1 MVADPWKSLILDV
14 NQAACAALGYERS
27 ELLGLVV
34 SDILPGLGRSTVHRM
49 WNELRY
55 GEVISVET
63 SFRRKDGSEF
73 QVLARVGRPEH
84 DGRSAM
90 QILARDI
97 NEDRWVKE
105 MVEQLKK
112 KSADAGELKVQNVE
126 LTRAHRMISDF
137 LGRLSHEMNTPLTS
151 LISFTDILSKNKP
164 GNLISTQKRQLKLMQ
179 KCGARLNWLTS
190 QLLDATKI
198 ETGTLEI
205 NLTHFDI
212 AGMVHETV
220 DCFAPA
226 LVDKNQSVEIQG
238 ANLSH
243 VIEGDRDHLIQI
255 MTNLI
260 SNASKYSPAGSQIV
274 ILIERVDD
282 DIHIC
287 VKDDGPGISED
298 DRQKIFGA
306 YYRVDNHLTRNE
318 AGAGLGLSIVK
329 SLVEIHGG
337 KISIESPTDGGA
349 EIGFWLPLVKPLCEA
364 EGQIRSKTHGEAS
377 INETGDATPGAVLNL
392 GSIDS
397 ARPQLSASN

>member
-55 GEVISVET
+55 GETISVET

-97 NEDRWVKE
+97 NEDKRVKE

-164 GNLISTQKRQLKLMQ
+164 GNLISTQKQQLDVMKRCGAQLK
-179 KCGARLNWLTS
+179 WLIS
-190 QLLDATKI
+190 QLLDANRI
-198 ETGTLEI
+198 EAGTLGL
-205 NLTHFDI
+205 NLAQFDI
-212 AGMVHETV
+212 AEAVREAV
-220 DCFAPA
+220 DSYSPT
-226 LVDKNQSVEIQG
+226 LVDKNQSLRIHG
-238 ANLSH
+238 SDMPHL
-243 VIEGDRDHLIQI
+243 IEGDKNRLVQVL
-255 MTNLI
+255 TNLI
-260 SNASKYSPAGSQIV
+260 SNASKYSPVGSHIV
-274 ILIERVDD
+274 ISIERVEGNLQ
-282 DIHIC
+282 II
-287 VKDDGPGISED
+287 VKDNGPGISQAD
-298 DRQKIFGA
+298 QQKIFDA
-306 YYRVDNHLTRNE
+306 FYRVDNQLTRSE
-318 AGAGLGLSIVK
+318 SGTGLGLSIVK
-329 SLVEIHGG
+329 SLVEAHGG
-337 KISIESPTDGGA
+337 KTWIDRPTEGGA
-349 EIGFWLPLVKPLCEA
+349 EIGFWLPLVKPLYEA

-377 INETGDATPGAVLNL
+377 INETGDATDPE
-392 GSIDS
+392 
-397 ARPQLSASN
+397 LS

>member
-55 GEVISVET
+55 GETISVET

-97 NEDRWVKE
+97 NEDKRVKE

-164 GNLISTQKRQLKLMQ
+164 GNLISTQKQQLDVMKRCGAQLK
-179 KCGARLNWLTS
+179 WLIS
-190 QLLDATKI
+190 QLLDANRI
-198 ETGTLEI
+198 EAGTLGL
-205 NLTHFDI
+205 NLAQFDI
-212 AGMVHETV
+212 AEAVREAV
-220 DCFAPA
+220 DSYSPT
-226 LVDKNQSVEIQG
+226 LVDKNQSLRIHG
-238 ANLSH
+238 SDMPHL
-243 VIEGDRDHLIQI
+243 IEGDKNRLVQVL
-255 MTNLI
+255 TNLI
-260 SNASKYSPAGSQIV
+260 SNASKYSPVGSHIV
-274 ILIERVDD
+274 ISIERVEGNLQ
-282 DIHIC
+282 II
-287 VKDDGPGISED
+287 VKDNGPGISQAD
-298 DRQKIFGA
+298 QQKIFDA
-306 YYRVDNHLTRNE
+306 FYRVDNQLTRSE
-318 AGAGLGLSIVK
+318 SGTGLGLSIVK
-329 SLVEIHGG
+329 SLVEAHGG
-337 KISIESPTDGGA
+337 KTWIDRPTEGGA
-349 EIGFWLPLVKPLCEA
+349 EIGFWLPLVKPPDEA
-364 EGQIRSKTHGEAS
+364 EGQIRGETHGEAS
-377 INETGDATPGAVLNL
+377 INETGDATDPE
-392 GSIDS
+392 
-397 ARPQLSASN
+397 LS